1 MGCIGCALIAAAVTA
16 NQSWLD
22 RHFLPAFFISRATF
36 VMTEWVVRV
45 VTGMIGLTLA
55 VFARRKIAC
64 ALSADWT
71 RVLATLLAV
80 VLAFGTAEWLLRRT
94 RLRAAEE
101 VPPRKEPLRYLDA
114 RLGWLFVPSHM
125 GYQSNNGRRVH
136 NNSDPSNSDPSNARN
151 RVRSSGH
158 RSVVVV
164 PPGATGLSNK
174 RQLSLL
180 DLSQSR
186 NRSSH

>member
-1 MGCIGCALIAAAVTA
+1 MNRSEHTIESTGGIVIHHFRKLLLGEIAMGCIGCALIAAAVTA

-71 RVLATLLAV
+71 RVLATL
-80 VLAFGTAEWLLRRT
+80 
-94 RLRAAEE
+94 
-101 VPPRKEPLRYLDA
+101 
-114 RLGWLFVPSHM
+114 
-125 GYQSNNGRRVH
+125 
-136 NNSDPSNSDPSNARN
+136 
-151 RVRSSGH
+151 
-158 RSVVVV
+158 
-164 PPGATGLSNK
+164 
-174 RQLSLL
+174 
-180 DLSQSR
+180 
-186 NRSSH
+186 